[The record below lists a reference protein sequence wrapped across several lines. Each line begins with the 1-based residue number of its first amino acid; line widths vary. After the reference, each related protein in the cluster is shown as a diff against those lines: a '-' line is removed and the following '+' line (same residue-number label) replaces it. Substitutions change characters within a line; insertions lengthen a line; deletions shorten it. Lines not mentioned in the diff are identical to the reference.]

1 MRAGFNDDVGIIGY
15 GHYVPPLRL
24 EISEFARQWRLSPRL
39 ERVYRL
45 SGRNRVSVNAID
57 EDAITLAVAAG
68 QRALLAAPR
77 AFPVDAIL
85 LGSESHPYA
94 VKSSAIV
101 VGEALGLTPDVFAID
116 LEFACRGGTAG
127 MLLCAALA
135 RSGGSRTALAIGSDC
150 PQSSPG
156 SLLEASVGAAAC
168 AFIIGGK
175 TDAIATIE
183 AVASAA
189 SDVTDF
195 WRRDGAAYPSVVGK
209 FSVDEGYVAHT
220 EHVAKSLLE
229 MTGSSPSDFRYVI
242 FHQPYAA
249 LPAKVAKKLGF
260 TPEQIKPALVA
271 SRIGNSYSASCLLAL
286 SHVLDCASAGDR
298 ILLVS
303 FGSGAGSDGIVLS
316 VTERIDDHRAL
327 QRSNGLTPVLA
338 EIGSAHTQSLTYGQ
352 YTYAQGK
359 LRSCTT

>member
-1 MRAGFNDDVGIIGY
+1 MRADFNNDVGIIGY

-24 EISEFARQWRLSPRL
+24 EISEFARQWRLTPRM

-45 SGRNRVSVNAID
+45 SGRNRVSVNASD
-57 EDAITLAVAAG
+57 EDTITLAVAAG
-68 QRALLAAPR
+68 QRALLSAPQAR
-77 AFPVDAIL
+77 PIEAIL
-85 LGSESHPYA
+85 VGSESHPYA

-101 VGEALGLTPDVFAID
+101 VGEALGLTPDLFAID
-116 LEFACRGGTAG
+116 LQFACRGGSAG
-127 MLLCAALA
+127 MLLGAALA
-135 RSGGSRTALAIGSDC
+135 KSGGSRRALAIGSDC

-156 SLLEASVGAAAC
+156 SLLEASVGSAAC
-168 AFIIGGK
+168 AFIVGGK
-175 TDAIATIE
+175 ADSIATIE
-183 AVASAA
+183 AVASAG

-220 EHVAKSLLE
+220 EHVTKSLLE
-229 MTGSSPSDFRYVI
+229 LTRSSPADFRYVI
-242 FHQPYAA
+242 FHQPYTA
-249 LPAKVAKKLGF
+249 LPAKLGKKLGF

-286 SHVLDCASAGDR
+286 SHVLDCAATGDR

-327 QRSNGLTPVLA
+327 RHSNGLKPALA
-338 EIGSAHTQSLTYGQ
+338 EIGNAHTQSLTYGQ
-352 YTYAQGK
+352 YTHAQGK
-359 LRSCTT
+359 LRSCTM